1 MKFTRKQRYFLS
13 ILSGLLMVLSFPY
26 TGSLFPL
33 VFLAWVPLLLVEHN
47 IYREKYRSGKVF
59 IHAYLTFVIYNLG
72 STFWIYF
79 SKGGE
84 VGAVLAYLLNGFL
97 MAIVFLLF
105 HWTKKYVA
113 QKEGYIGLLFFW
125 IGFEYFHYHWELS
138 WPWLNIGNTFSIIP
152 EIVQWY
158 SYTGVLGGSLW
169 ILLVNLVVFKLV
181 SNVIFGKESLKIQ
194 TPLIYLSTAL
204 IVIPSILSFWSYSI
218 YEEKKNPIE
227 VVVTQP
233 NIDPYNEKFSLR
245 TEDQIQKLID
255 QANRLVTNKT
265 DIVLGPETALPQ
277 SFDEAN
283 YASNSG
289 YNYVLKAVEKWNGP
303 DLYLGAST
311 YRLFKKRD
319 RVSMKPLSGG
329 PGFYEH
335 YNTSMLISPSKPP
348 EFIHKSKLVLGV
360 EKLPFSNWFPALE
373 KLSIDNG
380 GTSGSLGIETEPKI
394 MRSAGFYFAPVVCYE
409 SIYGGFVAAQC
420 RKGAQVIFVITNDGW
435 WGDSPG
441 HKQHASFARLRA
453 VETGKYVVRSA
464 NTGISSVINQRGD
477 VIHSTEYWVED
488 AFKKT
493 IHLND
498 DITFYVEYGDVIGRS
513 FGFVFFLLII
523 LTLVKYLRRFGTNVK
538 R

>member
-1 MKFTRKQRYFLS
+1 MNFTRKQRYFLS
-13 ILSGLLMVLSFPY
+13 VLSGLLMVVSFPH
-26 TGSLFPL
+26 TGSFFPI

-47 IYREKYRSGKVF
+47 VYREKYRSGKVF
-59 IHAYLTFVIYNLG
+59 IHAYLTFLIYNIG
-72 STFWIYF
+72 TTYWIYY
-79 SKGGE
+79 SIGGE
-84 VGAVLAYLLNGFL
+84 IGAILAYVLNSL
-97 MAIVFLLF
+97 IMALVFMFF

-169 ILLVNLVVFKLV
+169 ILLVNMLIFKFV
-181 SNVIFGKESLKIQ
+181 SNTIFGKESWKVQ
-194 TPLIYLSTAL
+194 TPLIYLTAAL
-204 IVIPSILSFWSYSI
+204 ILIPSLLSFWSYAAH
-218 YEEKKNPIE
+218 EEKKNPIE

-233 NIDPYNEKFSLR
+233 NVDPYNEKFSTR
-245 TEDQIQKLID
+245 TENQIQRLID
-255 QANRLVTNKT
+255 QADSLVTEKT
-265 DIVLGPETALPQ
+265 DIVLGPETALPR

-283 YASNSG
+283 HSTNRG
-289 YNYVLKAVEKWNGP
+289 YKYISSAVESWNGP
-303 DLYLGAST
+303 DMYLGAST
-311 YRLFKKRD
+311 YRLFNKKES
-319 RVSMKPLSGG
+319 VSMKPLGGG

-335 YNTSMLISPSKPP
+335 YNTSMLISPNKPAQ
-348 EFIHKSKLVLGV
+348 FVHKSKLVLGV
-360 EKLPFSNWFPALE
+360 EKVPFSNWFPSLE
-373 KLSIDNG
+373 KLSINNG
-380 GTSGSLGIETEPKI
+380 GTSGTLGIEKEPKI
-394 MRSAGFYFAPVVCYE
+394 MRSSGFQFAPVVCYE

-435 WGDSPG
+435 WDDSPG

-477 VIHSTEYWVED
+477 VIHSTDYWVED

-498 DITFYVEYGDVIGRS
+498 EVTFYVEYGDVIGRS
-513 FGFVFFLLII
+513 FGFVFFLLLA